1 MEMSEFCE
9 KVIGHEDLPVW
20 WTPAEGVV
28 MDSYPVEELDYTFSR
43 MDLFAHKG
51 IGRAAIKA
59 GEILR
64 ACQQEG
70 QEIFISF
77 NEDFEDAYPVLS
89 VNIRKHDDAGGSW
102 IEVVA

>member
-1 MEMSEFCE
+1 MKMSEFRK
-9 KVIGHEDLPVW
+9 KVAGHEDLPVW
-20 WTPAEGVV
+20 WMPAEGVV
-28 MDSYPVEELDYTFSR
+28 MDSYPVEELYSTFSR

-51 IGRAAIKA
+51 IGIAAIKA
-59 GEILR
+59 SEIIEGF
-64 ACQQEG
+64 QQGG

-89 VNIRKHDDAGGSW
+89 VNIHEFSDAGDSW